1 MSGWGGGGGSAGGA
15 RRSNGARRAQRLV
28 GHARAL
34 TAHDK
39 GVAPVAVV
47 VAARA
52 RRVLQLNHAQE
63 LALRAAPGGRGSGRA
78 QHASERAAREPFFGG
93 RAHKRQAAAATRVH
107 RGDER
112 KELQLGRPSTH
123 GFEHLRGG
131 QRGA

>member
-1 MSGWGGGGGSAGGA
+1 MSAGVSGGGAGGGGAA
-15 RRSNGARRAQRLV
+15 RWQPRRTRRA
-28 GHARAL
+28 GFAL

-39 GVAPVAVV
+39 GVDHVAVV

-78 QHASERAAREPFFGG
+78 QHASERAQHASHFFGG
-93 RAHKRQAAAATRVH
+93 RAHKRQAAAAARVH

-112 KELQLGRPSTH
+112 KELQLGRPRAH